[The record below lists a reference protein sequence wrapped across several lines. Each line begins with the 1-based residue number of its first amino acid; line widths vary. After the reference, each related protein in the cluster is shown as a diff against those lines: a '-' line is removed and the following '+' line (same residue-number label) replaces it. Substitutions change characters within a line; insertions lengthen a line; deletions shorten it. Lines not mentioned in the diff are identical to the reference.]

1 MSQTAELININ
12 NEKVD
17 DIVLNEAIFSF
28 PLNEVLIKQYVLLT
42 QANKRLGLASTKNR
56 KIVSGGGKK
65 PWKQKG
71 TGRARAGSSRSPL
84 WKGGGVIFGPTS
96 ERNYNMDMP
105 KKARKGALKSL
116 FAELYKGKK
125 ITFIED
131 FEMSDIKTKSMVNIF
146 KMLNID
152 KGMLILP
159 ENDDKIIKSTRNLY
173 KYKISTVDNFN
184 IVDLLKYENIIISKS
199 ALNKLEVK
207 LLQ

>member
-96 ERNYNMDMP
+96 ERNYDMDMP

-146 KMLNID
+146 KTLNID

-159 ENDDKIIKSTRNLY
+159 ENDENIIKSARNLY

-184 IVDLLKYENIIISKS
+184 IIDLLKYENIIISKS

>member
-1 MSQTAELININ
+1 MSQTAELINIDN
-12 NEKVD
+12 KKVD
-17 DIVLNEAIFSF
+17 DIVLNDAIFSF

-84 WKGGGVIFGPTS
+84 WKGGGVIFGPSS

-116 FAELYKGKK
+116 FAELYKDKK

-131 FEMSDIKTKSMVNIF
+131 FEISDIKTKFMVNIF
-146 KMLNID
+146 KNLNID

-159 ENDDKIIKSTRNLY
+159 ESDDKIIKSARNLY

-184 IVDLLKYENIIISKS
+184 IVDLLKYENIIIAK
-199 ALNKLEVK
+199 
-207 LLQ
+207 

>member
-1 MSQTAELININ
+1 MSQTADLININ

-17 DIVLNEAIFSF
+17 DIVLNDAIFSF

-146 KMLNID
+146 KTLNIN

-159 ENDDKIIKSTRNLY
+159 ENDDNIIKSARNLY